1 MATFD
6 FRADP
11 RFSGWFALADEVL
24 KFSTEVMLTSE
35 VKLFDDSRLLSWC
48 AFAQCRETFESIL
61 WLAER
66 GKVNDVRSLA
76 RTASERA
83 IAIRAINKDGQF
95 FEKMASD
102 FRARQKIMA
111 AKLREGERADWLNAE
126 NIKNLSEF
134 LQSLANETTDN
145 LKWEMIV
152 RENQL
157 DDLYQLV
164 YRPLSNDGVHC
175 TLNSLQRHVVK
186 DEHGRVKELR
196 YGPNDEGMDDAL
208 RASCTAMMFALDS
221 MCEAFPRPHGDEK
234 MRLLLAQYQKLDDTS
249 ESTGGR
255 TKN

>member
-1 MATFD
+1 MATID

-11 RFSGWFALADEVL
+11 RFSSWFALADELL

-35 VKLFDDSRLLSWC
+35 VKLFDNPKLLSWC
-48 AFAQCRETFESIL
+48 AFAQCRETFESTL

-102 FRARQKIMA
+102 FRAKRKIMA
-111 AKLREGERADWLNAE
+111 AKLREGQRADWLNAE
-126 NIKNLSEF
+126 NTKKVDEF
-134 LQSLANETTDN
+134 LQSLANETTDS
-145 LKWEMIV
+145 LKWEVIA
-152 RENQL
+152 RENEI
-157 DDLYQLV
+157 DDLYQVV

-175 TLNSLQRHVVK
+175 TLDSLQRHVVK

-208 RASCTAMMFALDS
+208 RASCTAMMFALHG
-221 MCEAFPRPHGDEK
+221 MCDAFPRPGGDEK
-234 MRLLLAQYQKLDDTS
+234 MRSLLAQYEKLDDTP
-249 ESTGGR
+249 ESTGR
-255 TKN
+255 HTSK